1 MGDAEICYFKGM
13 KFALADPADGY
24 LIHAYDEHRI
34 QIGEQPFNRSL
45 ILLRD
50 RIIGDWR
57 PADFD
62 QLQTEDMQ
70 ILRALDPDLVLLGT
84 GSRQRFPSPALYR
97 TLIEAGIGLEAMTT
111 PAACRTYNI
120 LATEGRR
127 VAAALLFG

>member
-1 MGDAEICYFKGM
+1 M

-24 LIHAYDEHRI
+24 LIHAYDEQRI
-34 QIGEQPFNRSL
+34 QIGEQSFSCSL
-45 ILLRD
+45 ILMRD

-70 ILRALDPDLVLLGT
+70 MLRELDPDLVLLGT
-84 GSRQRFPSPALYR
+84 GKRQRFPSPALYR

>member
-1 MGDAEICYFKGM
+1 M
-13 KFALADPADGY
+13 KFALADAADGY
-24 LIHAYDEHRI
+24 LIHAYDEQHI
-34 QIGEQPFNRSL
+34 QIGKQQFSRSL

-57 PADFD
+57 PNDFD
-62 QLQTEDMQ
+62 QLQTDDLQ
-70 ILRALDPDLVLLGT
+70 LLRELDPDVVLLGT